1 MHHILPHLLSCPFYQ
16 YSHTDLAS
24 LSIDNLINHYFNYG
38 IFEGRQSNLL
48 INRSDFVNLINPDTK
63 TLEIGPFANP
73 LVNGQNVFYFD
84 VLSSEELISRA
95 LKHGI
100 PTSRIPKKI
109 HYVASDLNSI
119 PHSFDN
125 IISSHVIEHQPD
137 FLSHLQ
143 SIEKCLANNGR
154 YFLCVPDKRYCFDHN
169 LSESTIA
176 DVLHAFYEKRKVHNL
191 KSIVEHRCLTA
202 HNDPI
207 LYWENFPNKV
217 WPNKASPDSIF
228 NAINEYESSLGS
240 NIDVHAFYFT
250 PSSFFNIMQL
260 LFALKLTTLYVERIY
275 PTKLNNNEFWVIL
288 KKGVVEDIDPFLSRL
303 ADI

>member
-1 MHHILPHLLSCPFYQ
+1 MLITLPHFFYPLFYQ
-16 YSHTDLAS
+16 TLNEDLVN
-24 LSIDNLINHYFNYG
+24 LSEDELIDHYFNYG
-38 IFEGRQSNLL
+38 IFEGRQPNLL

-73 LVNGQNVFYFD
+73 LVNVQNVFYFD

-95 LKHGI
+95 LEHGI

-137 FLSHLQ
+137 LLSHLQ
-143 SIEKCLANNGR
+143 SIEKLLANNGR
-154 YFLCVPDKRYCFDHN
+154 YFLCIPDKRYCFDHN
-169 LSESTIA
+169 LSKSTIS
-176 DVLHAFYEKRKVHNL
+176 DVLHAYHEKRKVHNL
-191 KSIVEHRCLTA
+191 KSIIEHRCLTT
-202 HNDPI
+202 HNDPK
-207 LYWENFPNKV
+207 LYWGNSSNKI
-217 WPNKASPDSIF
+217 WPDKVSSDSIL
-228 NAINEYESSLGS
+228 NAINEYDSSLGS
-240 NIDVHAFYFT
+240 YIDVHAFFFT
-250 PSSFFNIMQL
+250 PSSFYKIIQL
-260 LFALKLTTLYVERIY
+260 LFDLKLTALKVERIY

-288 KKGVVEDIDPFLSRL
+288 KKGAINDIDPFLNRL